1 MLDFVRTHAKSWVI
15 KVFLWV
21 IVIVFIG
28 WGGYAYQTRHESD
41 IARVGDHYITGSE
54 YQSAYN
60 NMVEGVRKQFGGA
73 LPDELMRSLNLKQQA
88 LDSLIQHYLIL
99 RGANDL

>member
-21 IVIVFIG
+21 IVIVFVG

-41 IARVGDHYITGSE
+41 IARVGEHYISSSE
-54 YQSAYN
+54 YQTAYN

-73 LPDELMRSLNLKQQA
+73 LPEDLMRSLNLKQQA
-88 LDSLIQHYLIL
+88 LESLIQHYLIL
-99 RGANDL
+99 